1 MKLQA
6 LLKKYSNQLTGL
18 SALLILIAYSGKY
31 LLNSYFLWAFALLL
45 ATFIGLVP
53 IAFQAVQALKFK
65 QVSIEL
71 LLLFLFKSMR
81 SQQLLLFFSH
91 SELFWKRKL

>member
-53 IAFQAVQALKFK
+53 IAFQAVQALKF
-65 QVSIEL
+65 
-71 LLLFLFKSMR
+71 FLFKSMR